1 VLKQDRQIYI
11 HVPKLDSA
19 DIKKAL
25 PVLYLLDGENHFHIL
40 SAYIE
45 YLRHWKVIPPIIV
58 VGIVS
63 VDRIKD
69 LTPTNSLINFD
80 GKVDSYLKTSGGN
93 EQFLDFIRQE
103 LMPYMEANYKTSPF
117 KIFAGHSLGGLTAIN
132 CMLTRP
138 DMFNA
143 YIAISPSLWFGN
155 KYVLR
160 LAEEKLP
167 KLPMRDKKFFYSVG
181 NEGGNFRNDLLKFDT
196 LVKQKSLKT
205 FEHEYKYYPSE
216 DHMTEPIPAY
226 YDALRFVY
234 KNWIFDKAK

>member
-1 VLKQDRQIYI
+1 
-11 HVPKLDSA
+11 
-19 DIKKAL
+19 
-25 PVLYLLDGENHFHIL
+25 
-40 SAYIE
+40 
-45 YLRHWKVIPPIIV
+45 
-58 VGIVS
+58 
-63 VDRIKD
+63 
-69 LTPTNSLINFD
+69 
-80 GKVDSYLKTSGGN
+80 
-93 EQFLDFIRQE
+93 
-103 LMPYMEANYKTSPF
+103 
-117 KIFAGHSLGGLTAIN
+117 
-132 CMLTRP
+132 
-138 DMFNA
+138 MFNA

-167 KLPMRDKKFFYSVG
+167 RLPMRDKKFFYSVG

-196 LVKQKSLKT
+196 LIKQKSLKT